1 MVGIAKYTLSSAQR
15 AVMWQG
21 GSISPLP
28 DGGYN
33 SFALGINDAGVIVG
47 MNFTQGTSASR
58 AVRWLPPTVAG
69 GPYTMED
76 LGITGDAYGINN
88 VGEIVGYDN
97 AGGAFYW
104 FNGQVKK
111 LPPLAAGLR
120 AGAQAINDNGDV
132 VGWGYDHSQSQHAVL
147 WTHVR

>member
-1 MVGIAKYTLSSAQR
+1 MVGLAKYALSSAQR

-21 GSISPLP
+21 GSITPLP
-28 DGGYN
+28 DG
-33 SFALGINDAGVIVG
+33 
-47 MNFTQGTSASR
+47 
-58 AVRWLPPTVAG
+58 
-69 GPYTMED
+69 
-76 LGITGDAYGINN
+76 DAYDINN

-104 FNGQVKK
+104 FNGQLKK

-120 AGAQAINDNGDV
+120 AGAQAINENGDV